1 MSTIKPP
8 VLVLNPQVAL
18 AQTAEPQRPKVDVPD
33 PVIDLLQAHVFAHAD
48 GGDVHPSAVP
58 PNASVGAHVADFEAV
73 RVLEGRQPIRHRPRR
88 RAITRR
94 RRLLI
99 EGLVRPLVVELRAKD
114 IEAPLLS
121 GEAARGWPG
130 RLRLQRAMHP
140 FMPAILI
147 RATGL
152 DELRQDSEADP
163 PRRELRQARQ
173 RGGGER
179 HAVVAANPP
188 RQPILVKMGLA
199 SSPAV
204 DVRAWQPK
212 R

>member
-94 RRLLI
+94 RRLLV
-99 EGLVRPLVVELRAKD
+99 ERLMGPLVIELLAEDVEA
-114 IEAPLLS
+114 
-121 GEAARGWPG
+121 
-130 RLRLQRAMHP
+130 
-140 FMPAILI
+140 
-147 RATGL
+147 
-152 DELRQDSEADP
+152 
-163 PRRELRQARQ
+163 
-173 RGGGER
+173 
-179 HAVVAANPP
+179 AVVAANPP